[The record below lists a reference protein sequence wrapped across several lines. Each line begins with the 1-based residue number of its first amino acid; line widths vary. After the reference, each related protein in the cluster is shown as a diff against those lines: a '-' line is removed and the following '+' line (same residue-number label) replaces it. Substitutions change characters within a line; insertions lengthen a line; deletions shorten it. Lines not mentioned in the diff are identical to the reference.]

1 MTLLITLPE
10 RSMDGKKSPWEEKGV
25 SNEDF
30 EMAKETGLM
39 DNPDDIVDD
48 EFTKMMEEQEDIL
61 QEGLD
66 FLDEIDLWYDK
77 RPRQVEYLRDG
88 KIYKNIEV
96 RVVSL
101 LNCNAFG
108 TIDGYPKVFIPSK
121 FHKYISLNEIFRMDL
136 RYDITHSYPLIA
148 TFIHKKVEPYVAAKI
163 ISPNND
169 DEYMKVHIPK
179 QDIGKMIGKKG
190 HNLNSILEVAEYNE
204 PELKEI
210 WTDGENDRRYSPKLN
225 VHDNTK
231 EMYTEVDIWMPKS
244 PVNKEVDWNVLDDYV
259 QKIYS

>member
-10 RSMDGKKSPWEEKGV
+10 RSIDGNKSPWEEKGV
-25 SNEDF
+25 SDEDF
-30 EMAKETGLM
+30 EMAKEIGLV
-39 DNPDDIVDD
+39 DNPDDIVND

-61 QEGLD
+61 REGLD

-77 RPRQVEYLRDG
+77 RPRQVEYLKQG

-96 RVVSL
+96 RVVSFV
-101 LNCNAFG
+101 NDNGFG
-108 TIDGYPKVFIPSK
+108 TVDGYPKVFIPEK
-121 FHKYISLNEIFRMDL
+121 FYKFISLNEIFRMDL
-136 RYDITHSYPLIA
+136 RYDETRSYSWIA
-148 TFIHKKVEPYVAAKI
+148 TFVHKKVKPYIVARI
-163 ISPNND
+163 ISPND

-190 HNLNSILEVAEYNE
+190 HNLNTILEVAECNE

-225 VHDNTK
+225 VHNNTK

-244 PVNKEVDWNVLDDYV
+244 PVNKEVEWNVLDDYV

>member
-10 RSMDGKKSPWEEKGV
+10 RSIDGKKSPWEEKGV
-25 SNEDF
+25 SDEDF
-30 EMAKETGLM
+30 EMAKETGLV

-77 RPRQVEYLRDG
+77 RPRQVEYPKQG
-88 KIYKNIEV
+88 KIYKDIEV
-96 RVVSL
+96 RVVSFV
-101 LNCNAFG
+101 NRNAFG
-108 TIDGYPKVFIPSK
+108 TIDGYPNVFIPLK
-121 FHKYISLNEIFRMDL
+121 FYRFISLDEIFRMDL
-136 RYDITHSYPLIA
+136 RYDETRSYPWIA
-148 TFIHKKVEPYVAAKI
+148 TFVHKKVKPYIAARI
-163 ISPNND
+163 VSPND

-179 QDIGKMIGKKG
+179 QDIGKMIGKRG
-190 HNLNSILEVAEYNE
+190 HNLNTILEVAEYNE

-244 PVNKEVDWNVLDDYV
+244 PVNKEVEWNVLDDYV